1 MERKSAWKKV
11 VTQNNIRWKLLSF
24 TPTTRTKSS
33 NWWRE
38 GWQSTYTVTPP
49 LTCES
54 IRPTRGQKEGKSNLF
69 LNGGTRDLNPRPL
82 HWYHIKFHEPSS
94 RTKSP
99 N

>member
-38 GWQSTYTVTPP
+38 GWQSTYTNTPSHMWVNKAY
-49 LTCES
+49 TWTE
-54 IRPTRGQKEGKSNLF
+54 RGQEQFVFK
-69 LNGGTRDLNPRPL
+69 RWNPRLEPKTSPR
-82 HWYHIKFHEPSS
+82 YHIKFHEPSS